1 MRFTII
7 DNETKRRVGE
17 WADKLVKRIQV
28 EMQNQ
33 GLNASGNLSNSLEWE
48 VGDDSVRVL
57 ADPYFL
63 YAEGGRRA
71 GKVPVN
77 FSHIIERWI
86 SDKKVV
92 RPAKFRT
99 DRDFAW
105 SIVHNIKTYGSS
117 KYRGDRPKDDVLSA
131 PMDEL
136 LPELNEIIENR
147 VVFFVNDNL
156 F

>member
-7 DNETKRRVGE
+7 DNETKAKIAS
-17 WADKLVKRIQV
+17 WADKLVQRIRV

-33 GLNASGNLSNSLEWE
+33 GLNASGNLSNSLEYE
-48 VGDDSVRVL
+48 VGDDSVRIL

-63 YAEGGRRA
+63 YAEGGRAA

-77 FSHIIERWI
+77 FSFIIERWI
-86 SDKKVV
+86 KDKGVSK
-92 RPAKFRT
+92 PAKFKT

-105 SIVHNIKTYGSS
+105 SIVHNIKHYGSS
-117 KYRGDRPKDDVLSA
+117 KFRGDRPKDDVLSA
-131 PMDEL
+131 PMDEM

-147 VVFFVNDNL
+147 MVFFVNDNL
-156 F
+156 W

>member
-7 DNETKRRVGE
+7 DNETKQRVGE

-71 GKVPVN
+71 GKVPMN
-77 FSHIIERWI
+77 FSDIIGRWI
-86 SDKKVV
+86 KDKGVV

-105 SIVHNIKTYGSS
+105 SIVHNIKHYGSS

-131 PMDEL
+131 PMDEM

-147 VVFFVNDNL
+147 LVFFVNDNL